1 MEFTIDYIK
10 ENLDFWVNENL
21 LSPSELEFSNI
32 IKANLQDENA
42 DSFYEIF
49 KFWDAREDRLSLR
62 KLALNYNVY
71 HKGLRFG
78 FTTFWFDEY
87 GWLKNENWDG
97 IEVIEFGVKGFHA
110 TNKIILGKGK
120 NDMWSYGLYYG
131 ISFAG
136 GAFGL
141 SIYSKSFDSYESVY
155 EFALNDILN
164 KLTEIAIQPNSAQRN
179 IIKQIKYELATL
191 KKVDENN
198 QLSFF

>member
-21 LSPSELEFSNI
+21 LSPSEFEFSNI
-32 IKANLQDENA
+32 LKANLQDENV
-42 DSFYEIF
+42 DFIF
-49 KFWDAREDRLSLR
+49 ETFQFWDSRQDRLSLR
-62 KLALNYNVY
+62 KLPLNYNVY
-71 HKGLRFG
+71 HKGLLFG

-87 GWLKNENWDG
+87 GWLKNENWDRTE
-97 IEVIEFGVKGFHA
+97 IIEFGVKGFHA

-131 ISFAG
+131 LPFAG

-164 KLTEIAIQPNSAQRN
+164 KLTEIAIQPNSTQRD
-179 IIKQIKYELATL
+179 IIKQIKYKLTAL

-198 QLSFF
+198 QLSIF

>member
-21 LSPSELEFSNI
+21 LSPSEFEFSNI
-32 IKANLQDENA
+32 LKANLQDENV
-42 DSFYEIF
+42 DFIF
-49 KFWDAREDRLSLR
+49 ETFQFWDSRQDRLSLR
-62 KLALNYNVY
+62 KLPLNCNVY
-71 HKGLRFG
+71 HKGLLFG

-87 GWLKNENWDG
+87 GWLKNENWDRTE
-97 IEVIEFGVKGFHA
+97 IIEFGVKGFHA

-131 ISFAG
+131 LPFAG

-164 KLTEIAIQPNSAQRN
+164 KLTEIAIQPNSTQRD
-179 IIKQIKYELATL
+179 IIKQIKYKLTAL

-198 QLSFF
+198 QLSIF